1 MFQLVREAQRSG
13 VALLSQH
20 AAGYQKFVGTDMT
33 VPVTF
38 ERSLSGV
45 MGTFLQLLDVDEVW
59 TGMTQF
65 GNWTPTSMS
74 TPKPVPFVCLIQ
86 VPTYDKVLTKVDAYS
101 GHTAGLSALSMINI
115 HEVQLNIPMVFNPA
129 SRQDRMHLWQSDA
142 MGWRAIGLTLCAPA
156 GDRALRHFI
165 PRSPQRA
172 ASPGETS
179 LAKCTSC
186 MSGCRKQKYTTLLSI
201 YPQWEGLDIW
211 TL

>member
-1 MFQLVREAQRSG
+1 
-13 VALLSQH
+13 
-20 AAGYQKFVGTDMT
+20 MT

-142 MGWRAIGLTLCAPA
+142 MGWRAIGLTLCASA

-165 PRSPQRA
+165 PRSPKEQPRLEKRVLLNVRHVCQDVGNR
-172 ASPGETS
+172 STR
-179 LAKCTSC
+179 LC
-186 MSGCRKQKYTTLLSI
+186 CRYIRNGK
-201 YPQWEGLDIW
+201 G
-211 TL
+211 